1 MAKIIEFHKPKEFQE
16 KLHSDSSQCGKL
28 IEFPLRFSLDE
39 PDQSATFSA
48 EWLLLLKQ

>member
-16 KLHSDSSQCGKL
+16 KLHSDSSQSGKL
-28 IEFPLRFSLDE
+28 IEFPQRLSLNE
-39 PDQSATFSA
+39 ANQSAMFAA